1 MLTFNKTEKIKIIYD
16 QNKIVL
22 KGESLTL
29 EINLSTQTLFSIYSY
44 GYGEGIGS
52 FAVNLS
58 DEYQKTPVTSNTEVI
73 VPNSIFPP
81 FNSIPEDSMDN
92 KDSQNKHKKNVVVK
106 KENPW
111 NNTKERG

>member
-22 KGESLTL
+22 KGESLKL
-29 EINLSTQTLFSIYSY
+29 EITLPMSSLLSIYSS

-81 FNSIPEDSMDN
+81 FNSIPEDSKDN